1 MHLPSAHRPD
11 VDGLRAIAVLSV
23 VLYHLKT
30 PGVSGGFVGVD
41 IFFVISGYLISRIIL
56 DELSEQ
62 RFSFVGFYARRVKR
76 ILPAL
81 VVVTA
86 AIVATAFLVLEP
98 YEITHVLA
106 ATSAL
111 SVLSSNIYFASSGGY
126 FEAPLAANPLLHTWS
141 LSVEEQFY
149 LLYPLCLAALF
160 RWARGAVP
168 LAMFAMAV
176 VSFALA
182 EYASRYFPEKAFFLT
197 HMRVGEFLVG
207 ALVAACRDAVP
218 KSDLARTGISLVAA
232 GVVIGT
238 VFGYTEL
245 TPFPGLSAV
254 PVCIATALLIYAGR
268 GATTPVH
275 ALLSTRPMVGVGLI
289 SYSVYLVHW
298 PLIVFTK
305 RLSLGDLSIAASMLI
320 FAGSML
326 IAYGLWR
333 WVEQPMRALKTRPLS
348 AVGVAVA
355 SSVAVVAISLVGDHV
370 ISQQLNEVTEVEKAK
385 RAAVRDPCILTTT
398 TPPSGWNE
406 SACSI
411 GEAGPAI
418 AVWGDSHAAH
428 YFPALRELAAR
439 DRYRFVLLGAS
450 GCPPLPALPV
460 RERVHC
466 ASFNAMVMAYVRRA
480 RPAVVVLSANWANYE
495 KRSSMFGQDVMSY
508 LREAV
513 ANIEATGAKV
523 VIVGSTPTF
532 PIEVPVIA
540 RTSQKATRSSYP
552 ASYSKLFDATFSELK
567 AAGDVRLVRPH
578 ELFCS
583 DTMLCTFRDDAQLY
597 FWDRTHLTAHGAAIV
612 LPRVMAAITAALADA
627 SGPKLN

>member
-1 MHLPSAHRPD
+1 MNLTED
-11 VDGLRAIAVLSV
+11 L
-23 VLYHLKT
+23 
-30 PGVSGGFVGVD
+30 
-41 IFFVISGYLISRIIL
+41 
-56 DELSEQ
+56 
-62 RFSFVGFYARRVKR
+62 
-76 ILPAL
+76 
-81 VVVTA
+81 
-86 AIVATAFLVLEP
+86 
-98 YEITHVLA
+98 
-106 ATSAL
+106 
-111 SVLSSNIYFASSGGY
+111 
-126 FEAPLAANPLLHTWS
+126 
-141 LSVEEQFY
+141 VEELNRTIYRQQQQID
-149 LLYPLCLAALF
+149 LLQVQAKHEEE
-160 RWARGAVP
+160 RAR
-168 LAMFAMAV
+168 
-176 VSFALA
+176 
-182 EYASRYFPEKAFFLT
+182 K
-197 HMRVGEFLVG
+197 
-207 ALVAACRDAVP
+207 
-218 KSDLARTGISLVAA
+218 
-232 GVVIGT
+232 
-238 VFGYTEL
+238 
-245 TPFPGLSAV
+245 
-254 PVCIATALLIYAGR
+254 
-268 GATTPVH
+268 
-275 ALLSTRPMVGVGLI
+275 
-289 SYSVYLVHW
+289 
-298 PLIVFTK
+298 
-305 RLSLGDLSIAASMLI
+305 
-320 FAGSML
+320 
-326 IAYGLWR
+326 
-333 WVEQPMRALKTRPLS
+333 MRALN
-348 AVGVAVA
+348 AV
-355 SSVAVVAISLVGDHV
+355 DF
-370 ISQQLNEVTEVEKAK
+370 SQQLNEVTEVEKAK

-411 GEAGPAI
+411 GKAGPAI

-540 RTSQKATRSSYP
+540 RTSQKTTRSSYP

-583 DTMLCTFRDDAQLY
+583 DAMLCTFRDDAQLY

-627 SGPKLN
+627 SGPSLN